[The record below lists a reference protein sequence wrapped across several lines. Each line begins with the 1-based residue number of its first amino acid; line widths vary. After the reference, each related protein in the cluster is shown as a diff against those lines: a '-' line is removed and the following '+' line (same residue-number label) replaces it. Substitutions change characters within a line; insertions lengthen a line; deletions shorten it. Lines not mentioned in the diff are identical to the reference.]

1 MNVSNLRRYFSLSF
15 LRVILPQVVYPFK
28 NEIMGVSNHPY
39 LIYKLITP
47 KLSTRIRNLIVFV
60 IHTPKPTTG
69 LDALSKAKENPT

>member
-1 MNVSNLRRYFSLSF
+1 
-15 LRVILPQVVYPFK
+15 
-28 NEIMGVSNHPY
+28 MGVSNHPY